1 MKKIFSI
8 LFASCL
14 ALTIHAQST
23 DKQVATLQ
31 YGDQTRVFYGIN
43 AFKDAYNAAPDT
55 LGVITLSSGEFNVP
69 YPISKSIAI
78 YGAGFEN
85 DTVTGTKRTYLRS
98 EIRLTPADIQDG
110 DGNTI
115 KAGKRVNGVH
125 IEGVYING
133 GISAGNN
140 QNEPIHELNITKVQC
155 GSVHF
160 YVKNYNCIIKQ
171 SVITGWVQG
180 SGSEA
185 VTAYNL
191 LFSNNFIPVSI
202 LNGNFA
208 FDKSSTV
215 LIDHCI
221 IGFILP
227 SDATFR
233 YTNNIFVNKTLP
245 AGAEG
250 ENNIF
255 ITTSGTSTT
264 TSIDGSWYN
273 MRNQGVWA
281 NETED
286 GTYAEGKD
294 FALKYPKRYIGT
306 DGTEIGLHGGI
317 YAWNKIPSTPRITEC
332 IIDTKDAANGTLKL
346 SIKAEAQ
353 TKE

>member
-8 LFASCL
+8 LITSCL
-14 ALTIHAQST
+14 ALAIHAQST

-31 YGDQTRVFYGIN
+31 YGDQTRVFYGI
-43 AFKDAYNAAPDT
+43 DALKQAYDAAPDT

-69 YPISKSIAI
+69 RPISKSITI

-85 DTVTGTKRTYLRS
+85 DTVTGTKQTYLNGY
-98 EIRLTPADIQDG
+98 IQLKPADSQDE

-125 IEGVYING
+125 IEGVHING
-133 GISAGNN
+133 NISAESNN
-140 QNEPIHELNITKVQC
+140 NEPIHKLNITKSKCSGITFVVDC
-155 GSVHF
+155 
-160 YVKNYNCIIKQ
+160 YNCVIKQ
-171 SVITGWVQG
+171 SVITGDLY
-180 SGSEA
+180 SNTN
-185 VTAYNL
+185 TAYNL
-191 LFSNNFIPVSI
+191 LISNCHFIGGYYGSQNN
-202 LNGNFA
+202 LKF
-208 FDKSSTV
+208 SSTSTI

-221 IGFILP
+221 LGKFW
-227 SDATFR
+227 SNATFR
-233 YTNNIFVNKTLP
+233 YTNNIFTNYYISTGSV
-245 AGAEG
+245 GA
-250 ENNIF
+250 NNIF
-255 ITTSGTSTT
+255 ISSSGTSTT
-264 TSIDGSWYN
+264 TSTDGNWYD
-273 MRNQGVWA
+273 MRAQGVWA
-281 NETED
+281 DETED